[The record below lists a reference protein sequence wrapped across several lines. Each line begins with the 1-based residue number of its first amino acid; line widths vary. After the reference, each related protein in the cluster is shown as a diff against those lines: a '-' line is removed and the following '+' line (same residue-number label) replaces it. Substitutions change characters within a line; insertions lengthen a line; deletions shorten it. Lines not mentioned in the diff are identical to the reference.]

1 VQTEVAKQL
10 HELPPEN
17 PAHISMKRMGAILVA
32 PSLHAACEFV
42 NRFAPEH
49 LSLPGN
55 GEVLLKQIHATG
67 TVFLGPWGAQPLG
80 DYASGSNHV
89 LPTGGWARMRGGLS
103 AADFVKCISVQS
115 IGRNGFTRLAADVQ
129 TLARAEGLM
138 AHANAVEVRR

>member
-1 VQTEVAKQL
+1 
-10 HELPPEN
+10 
-17 PAHISMKRMGAILVA
+17 M
-32 PSLHAACEFV
+32 
-42 NRFAPEH
+42 
-49 LSLPGN
+49 
-55 GEVLLKQIHATG
+55 
-67 TVFLGPWGAQPLG
+67 G

-129 TLARAEGLM
+129 TMARAEGLL